1 MTSTGAKQAPHVPVL
16 VSEVIGALA
25 IHGGD
30 TVVDGTFGAGGYT
43 QAMLAAGAGRVIG
56 FDRDPEAIEAG
67 RSLVPDPRLTL
78 VEERFSQMD
87 RALADRGI
95 AHVDAIA
102 LDIGVSSMQLDR
114 AERGFSFQADG
125 PLDMRMSKSGL
136 TAAEFLNSADEAE
149 IARVLRDYGEEPRA
163 RAIARAIVAARPVER
178 TAELAA
184 IVRRAAGFRP
194 GQKSDPATRTF
205 QAIRIHLN
213 AELDELEEGLD
224 AAERAQRPGG
234 RLAVVTFHSLEDR
247 IVKRFFRERS
257 GGSPAGS
264 RHRPALVD
272 PAEPTFERVAKPVSP
287 TERELAAN
295 PRARS
300 ARLRS
305 AVRTSAPPARK
316 DCNERSKLRLAVHGR
331 QLRRRGARLLPR
343 LAPRGVRALGA
354 RERRDQDRARPA
366 RSAHAANRNRDSRP
380 PVAARALECR
390 RLCAVGARRQPVPR
404 GQLRARTARPAG
416 PSGRLQGA
424 RGARLGARARAGES
438 AARRGSTGRIRRSVG
453 GVAERLAPRSQP
465 QDRDARGPGKNGRRI
480 APNGRDEVRRQAGY
494 GGEAGALQGC
504 G

>member
-1 MTSTGAKQAPHVPVL
+1 MTSAGAKQAPHVPVL
-16 VSEVIGALA
+16 VSEVIDALA
-25 IHGGD
+25 VHQGD
-30 TVVDGTFGAGGYT
+30 TLVDGTFGAGGYT

-67 RSLVPDPRLTL
+67 RSLVPDRYFKEGRLTL

-87 RALADRGI
+87 RVLAERGI
-95 AHVDAIA
+95 GKVDAIA

-114 AERGFSFQADG
+114 PERGFSFQGDG

-213 AELDELEEGLD
+213 SELDELEQGLA
-224 AAERAQRPGG
+224 AAERSLRPGG

-257 GGSPAGS
+257 GGTPAGS

-272 PAEPTFERVAKPVSP
+272 PAEPTFERVARAVSP

-305 AVRTSAPPARK
+305 AVRTNAPARK
-316 DCNERSKLRLAVHGR
+316 E
-331 QLRRRGARLLPR
+331 
-343 LAPRGVRALGA
+343 
-354 RERRDQDRARPA
+354 
-366 RSAHAANRNRDSRP
+366 
-380 PVAARALECR
+380 
-390 RLCAVGARRQPVPR
+390 
-404 GQLRARTARPAG
+404 
-416 PSGRLQGA
+416 RLQ
-424 RGARLGARARAGES
+424 
-438 AARRGSTGRIRRSVG
+438 
-453 GVAERLAPRSQP
+453 
-465 QDRDARGPGKNGRRI
+465 
-480 APNGRDEVRRQAGY
+480 
-494 GGEAGALQGC
+494 
-504 G
+504 